1 VDELLETRKRLN
13 TSSEAVAIVHSSRM
27 EPWKGHRLLLKAL
40 SLLASVPNWTCWVAG
55 APQRPSEEHYFKMVK
70 EDAVRYRIADRVRFT
85 GWEEDI
91 TKLLA
96 AAQIHCQ
103 PNTAPEPF
111 GITFVEA
118 MSAGLPVVT
127 TSWGGPLEIV
137 TGESGILVAPDDPDS
152 LATSLEKLI
161 TDPGLRA
168 KLGAAGRNSL
178 AGTLQAVVA
187 QRQNV

>member
-1 VDELLETRKRLN
+1 LDLLGGRRT
-13 TSSEAVAIVHSSRM
+13 AA
-27 EPWKGHRLLLKAL
+27 
-40 SLLASVPNWTCWVAG
+40 
-55 APQRPSEEHYFKMVK
+55 
-70 EDAVRYRIADRVRFT
+70 IADRVRFT
-85 GWEEDI
+85 GWAEDI

-118 MSAGLPVVT
+118 MSTGLPVVT

-168 KLGAAGRNSL
+168 KLGAAGRIRARELCDPGRQMNSL
-178 AGTLQAVVA
+178 AATLQAVVA
-187 QRQNV
+187 QRQKV